1 MVKVPWRAAYS
12 ESVDQIRSSAAGNVA
27 IMLRLLAPIH
37 TIASLTP
44 DPLRRQVLREQVAWI
59 AELADRTV
67 AAPHDRARLEHRLA
81 QVREGFESVPVV
93 TGLS

>member
-27 IMLRLLAPIH
+27 IMLRLLAAIH

-44 DPLRRQVLREQVAWI
+44 DPLRRQVLCEQVAWI
-59 AELADRTV
+59 AELAARTV